1 MGIKRSEAFLFC
13 KSKRE
18 LGVKNDDCELKF
30 TRHKRLSKP
39 ATAKWSGDPCIFC
52 KTKISSTRSYSR
64 RTHSLVSSQR
74 QESININE
82 VGYMTRN
89 EKAGISAHYNCL
101 FFTPGDDMIQDPKRE
116 PEQSLEEFDIG
127 AIRACVS
134 NHKKR
139 KCCFCHKPGAVSTC
153 ANKKCKKTGWYH
165 FPCGLKNGS
174 VQKDVDTVPMSGIL
188 LTFCWPALPLSLLT
202 ISPASCYQGLTR
214 QASKHNISFS
224 IN

>member
-1 MGIKRSEAFLFC
+1 MS
-13 KSKRE
+13 
-18 LGVKNDDCELKF
+18 
-30 TRHKRLSKP
+30 
-39 ATAKWSGDPCIFC
+39 
-52 KTKISSTRSYSR
+52 
-64 RTHSLVSSQR
+64 
-74 QESININE
+74 
-82 VGYMTRN
+82 RN

-116 PEQSLEEFDIG
+116 PEQSLEEFDID

-174 VQKDVDTVPMSGIL
+174 VQKDVDT
-188 LTFCWPALPLSLLT
+188 FCYKCADKIDAKNRGKKKRDNEETAAATSASIKEKRKIVQRLHLSLP
-202 ISPASCYQGLTR
+202 SPLPHFTTHKS
-214 QASKHNISFS
+214 
-224 IN
+224 